1 MRGHASAY
9 NGAYDMVNENDLFE
23 TYKRAEKYF
32 SIKPEPSKEL
42 ENNEELR
49 KELEKRKG
57 EVKELRE
64 EIEAMKAREAEKKPY
79 DKGFTT
85 FIEAIESK
93 LGMKKAMIKM
103 VASDPGMKNVMREI
117 LKELMEKEG

>member
-1 MRGHASAY
+1 MWGHESAY

-23 TYKRAEKYF
+23 TYKRAEKYL
-32 SIKPEPSKEL
+32 SIKKEPSKEL
-42 ENNEELR
+42 ENIEELR
-49 KELEKRKG
+49 KELEKRNG

-64 EIEAMKAREAEKKPY
+64 EMEAMKAREAEKEPY

-85 FIEAIESK
+85 FIETIESK
-93 LGMKKAMIKM
+93 PEMKKAIVKM
-103 VASDPGMKNVMREI
+103 MASDPDMKNVMREI

>member
-23 TYKRAEKYF
+23 TYKRAEKHI
-32 SIKPEPSKEL
+32 SIKLEPSKEL
-42 ENNEELR
+42 ENIEELR
-49 KELEKRKG
+49 KELEKRDG

-64 EIEAMKAREAEKKPY
+64 EIEAMKAREAEKEPY
-79 DKGFTT
+79 DKGFAT

-93 LGMKKAMIKM
+93 FGMKKAMIKR
-103 VASDPGMKNVMREI
+103 VVSDPGMKNVMRGI